1 MAPSQICYNA
11 PMWEAWVL
19 GVVQGLTE
27 FLPVSS
33 TAHLILFPWFFNW
46 GGTVDTLTFDVAL
59 HAGTLCALL
68 LCFWRDWL
76 DIFLKKRRLLGL
88 ILVASLPAG
97 VFGLLLNDIVE
108 RSLRRPLVI
117 SLSLVAVGVFMLVSE
132 KTGVKKKRVEDIT
145 LRDAVI
151 IGFSQAV
158 ALIPGVSRSGITI
171 SSGLFRGIE
180 RESSARFSFLL
191 STPVIAGAVF
201 LHAVKIIHGR
211 AGYDPGL
218 FVNGFAA
225 SAVMG
230 FVAIK
235 FLLRFLKDHRL
246 NIFAHYRFLLAV
258 VIIAGIWLKG

>member
-1 MAPSQICYNA
+1 
-11 PMWEAWVL
+11 MWEALLL

-46 GGTVDTLTFDVAL
+46 SGPVDTLTFDIAL
-59 HAGTLCALL
+59 HAGTLFALL
-68 LCFWRDWL
+68 LCFWKDWL
-76 DIFLKKRRLLGL
+76 DILLRRRRLLGL
-88 ILVASLPAG
+88 MFIASLPAG
-97 VFGLLLNDIVE
+97 VLGLLLNDIVE

-117 SLSLVAVGVFMLVSE
+117 SLSLVAVGIFMLISE
-132 KTGVKKKRVEDIT
+132 KTGKKQKRVGDIT
-145 LRDAVI
+145 FADAVI

-180 RESSARFSFLL
+180 REASARFSFLL
-191 STPVIAGAVF
+191 STPVIGGAVV
-201 LHAVKIIHGR
+201 LHTGKLISGHA
-211 AGYDPGL
+211 AGYSPGL
-218 FVNGFAA
+218 FAYGFAA
-225 SAVMG
+225 SAVTG
-230 FVAIK
+230 FIAIK
-235 FLLRFLKDHRL
+235 FLLHFLKSHPL